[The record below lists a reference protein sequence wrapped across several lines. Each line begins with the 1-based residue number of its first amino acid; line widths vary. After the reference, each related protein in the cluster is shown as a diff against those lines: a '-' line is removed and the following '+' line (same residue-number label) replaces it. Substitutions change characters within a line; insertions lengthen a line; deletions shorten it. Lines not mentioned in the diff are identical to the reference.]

1 MKKTLFVIDA
11 YNLIYR
17 MFYAIP
23 EMHTREGIQVNAIF
37 GVAKFLKS
45 LAEENPDAY
54 LVVATDTGKTF
65 RSEIFTEYKGTRD
78 RMPDNLRSQID
89 GVFELFTASDIEI
102 LGMEWYEADD
112 IIGSISQQLPSD
124 DLQVVIIS
132 SDKDLCQFVD
142 DGKVHIYDA
151 MKRKFMRRADVIEKF
166 WVPPE
171 QVRDYLA
178 IVGDTSDNI
187 PGLPGFGPKKTADLL
202 SKYNTHEGIY
212 EHIENNTPKMQEV
225 LQSGKEMAFLS
236 QNLASIVI
244 DLQID
249 NIPLENFSHKLNSE
263 NYIHVLQ
270 KYEFKS
276 LIPKDFQ
283 EEKKEKKVIEVIEIG
298 SLWQLEEKMNYI
310 QKNNSTIGVD
320 IDNQGKIF
328 FSLEWIVYEID
339 TRKVDTREFIENIF
353 SEKIQISCYDMKA
366 LFTKLA
372 DIIRPLRTKTNQETL
387 F

>member
-1 MKKTLFVIDA
+1 M
-11 YNLIYR
+11 
-17 MFYAIP
+17 
-23 EMHTREGIQVNAIF
+23 
-37 GVAKFLKS
+37 
-45 LAEENPDAY
+45 
-54 LVVATDTGKTF
+54 
-65 RSEIFTEYKGTRD
+65 
-78 RMPDNLRSQID
+78 
-89 GVFELFTASDIEI
+89 
-102 LGMEWYEADD
+102 
-112 IIGSISQQLPSD
+112 
-124 DLQVVIIS
+124 
-132 SDKDLCQFVD
+132 
-142 DGKVHIYDA
+142 
-151 MKRKFMRRADVIEKF
+151 
-166 WVPPE
+166 PPE

-202 SKYNTHEGIY
+202 SKYNTLEGIY

-298 SLWQLEEKMNYI
+298 SL
-310 QKNNSTIGVD
+310 
-320 IDNQGKIF
+320 
-328 FSLEWIVYEID
+328 
-339 TRKVDTREFIENIF
+339 
-353 SEKIQISCYDMKA
+353 
-366 LFTKLA
+366 
-372 DIIRPLRTKTNQETL
+372 
-387 F
+387 